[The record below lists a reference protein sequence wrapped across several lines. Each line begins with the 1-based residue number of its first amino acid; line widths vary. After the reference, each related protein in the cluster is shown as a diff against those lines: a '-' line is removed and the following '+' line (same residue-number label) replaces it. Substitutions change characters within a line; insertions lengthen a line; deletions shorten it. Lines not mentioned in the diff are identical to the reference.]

1 MTPFNLILL
10 GGASITLVLVVYAIR
25 AFRRSWRALLPS
37 WYPHMDS
44 PSDAA
49 SLATNRVHFWYGI
62 GLLTVAGF
70 VAYWILMIWRLSQ
83 A

>member
-1 MTPFNLILL
+1 MTPVNLLLL

-25 AFRRSWRALLPS
+25 AFHRSWSALLHS

-44 PSDAA
+44 LSDPA
-49 SLATNRVHFWYGI
+49 SLATNRMYFWHGI

-70 VAYWILMIWRLSQ
+70 VAYWTLMIWGLSQ